1 MDWFVFISDSI
12 VMLSDMESIF
22 SSSALPKR
30 SQILWLAWLRALQ
43 PLRPACSRTTTFLW
57 LVLVLA
63 ALCLRPDL
71 AGVTSLVRSLGL
83 SDASYYCLLHFFH
96 SSALDLDRLTQL
108 WRQTLQ
114 QLFRRCLVRVKGRPV
129 VLVDGLK
136 RPKEGRKMPAVK
148 SLHQESRCNAKA
160 SFIMGHSL
168 QAVALLVQAAG
179 LCFAVPVAARIHEG
193 VVWTARDRRTLLD
206 KLSGLL
212 LGLKWS
218 CPLTVV
224 ADAYY
229 AAAKFAGSLL
239 ANGHHLVTRV
249 RSNAVAY
256 FPPSPRRCRK
266 PHRGRRRLYGHKTP
280 LQDWFRFR
288 KQFLKAPSPVYGE
301 SGITLRYLSQ
311 DLLWRPLGQL
321 VRFVSVSHPTRGNL
335 ILLCTDLTLD
345 ALEIIRHYGWR
356 FKIEV
361 SFKQAIHTVGAYA
374 YHFWMQDMTPIRR
387 GSGKQYVQRK
397 SEIYRAHIRRKLAA
411 YERHIQLGLIAQGLL
426 QYLALRF
433 RRVAWFNFHSYIR
446 TACPQ
451 KPPSEW
457 VVSHAL
463 RHTWPD
469 FLRGSVQSTILKKF
483 LAIKISPERCPYS
496 DIFQLDAAA

>member
-1 MDWFVFISDSI
+1 MSRLFFKS
-12 VMLSDMESIF
+12 F
-22 SSSALPKR
+22 LPKR
-30 SQILWLAWLRALQ
+30 SHLLWLAWLRALQ
-43 PLRPACSRTTTFLW
+43 PLRPACARTTTFLW
-57 LVLVLA
+57 LLVVLA
-63 ALCLRPDL
+63 GLCLRPDL

-96 SSALDLDRLTQL
+96 SPALNLDRLTQL

-114 QLFRRCLVRVKGRPV
+114 HLFRRCLVRINGRPV

-136 RPKEGRKMPAVK
+136 RPKEGRKMPGVK

-168 QAVALLVQAAG
+168 QAVALLVQTAG
-179 LCFAVPVAARIHEG
+179 ICLAVPVAARIHEG
-193 VVWTARDRRTLLD
+193 IVWSARDRRTLLD
-206 KLSGLL
+206 KLGALL
-212 LGLKWS
+212 LGLHWD
-218 CPLTVV
+218 CVLTVV

-229 AAAKFAGSLL
+229 AAAKFARSLL
-239 ANGHHLVTRV
+239 AEGHHLVTRA

-256 FPPSPRRCRK
+256 FPPSKRPTPKR
-266 PHRGRRRLYGHKTP
+266 RGRHRLYGPKTR
-280 LQDWFRFR
+280 LRDWFRYR
-288 KQFLKAPSPVYGE
+288 KQFRKASSPVYGE
-301 SGITLRYLSQ
+301 SGITIRYLSH
-311 DLLWRPLGQL
+311 DLLWRPLGQV
-321 VRFVSVSHPTRGNL
+321 VRFVWVSHPTRGNL

-345 ALEIIRHYGWR
+345 PLGIIRLYGWR

-374 YHFWMQDMTPIRR
+374 YHFWMQDMTPIHR

-397 SEIYRAHIRRKLAA
+397 SQTYRDHIRRKLGA

-426 QYLALRF
+426 QYLGLCF
-433 RRVAWFNFHSYIR
+433 RRVSWCNFHSYIR

-457 VVSHAL
+457 VVSHSL
-463 RHTWPD
+463 RHTWPQ
-469 FLRGSVQSTILKKF
+469 FLTGSSASSIFKKF
-483 LAIKISPERCPYS
+483 LANKISPRRCGYS
-496 DIFQLDAAA
+496 EVFELDKAA

>member
-1 MDWFVFISDSI
+1 
-12 VMLSDMESIF
+12 
-22 SSSALPKR
+22 
-30 SQILWLAWLRALQ
+30 
-43 PLRPACSRTTTFLW
+43 
-57 LVLVLA
+57 LVVVLA

-96 SSALDLDRLTQL
+96 SPALDLDRLTQL
-108 WRQTLQ
+108 WRQALQ
-114 QLFRRCLVRVKGRPV
+114 HLLRRRLVRVNGRPV

-136 RPKEGRKMPAVK
+136 RPKEGRKMPGVK

-168 QAVALLVQAAG
+168 QAVALLVQVAG
-179 LCFAVPVAARIHEG
+179 VCLAVPVAARIHEG
-193 VVWTARDRRTLLD
+193 VVWTAGDRRTLLD

-212 LGLKWS
+212 LGLQWS

-229 AAAKFAGSLL
+229 AAAKFARSLL
-239 ANGHHLVTRV
+239 ADGHHLVTRV

-256 FPPSPRRCRK
+256 FPPSRPRS
-266 PHRGRRRLYGHKTP
+266 GRRRGRPRIYGPKTH
-280 LQDWFRFR
+280 LRDWFRYR
-288 KQFLKAPSPVYGE
+288 KQFIKALSPVYGE
-301 SGITLRYLSQ
+301 SGITLHYYTY

-321 VRFVSVSHPTRGNL
+321 VRFVWVSHPTRGAL

-345 ALEIIRHYGWR
+345 PLEIIRLYGWR

-374 YHFWMQDMTPIRR
+374 YHFWMQDMTPIHR

-426 QYLALRF
+426 QYLAVSF
-433 RRVAWFNFHSYIR
+433 RRAAWFNFHSYIR
-446 TACPQ
+446 TASPH

-463 RHTWPD
+463 RYTWPD
-469 FLRGSVQSTILKKF
+469 FLRGSSQSAILRKF
-483 LAIKISPERCPYS
+483 LDTKISPERCGYS
-496 DIFQLDAAA
+496 DAFGLDKAA

>member
-1 MDWFVFISDSI
+1 MS
-12 VMLSDMESIF
+12 LLF
-22 SSSALPKR
+22 SATRLPKR
-30 SQILWLAWLRALQ
+30 SHLLWLAWLRALQ

-96 SSALDLDRLTQL
+96 SPALNLERLTQL

-129 VLVDGLK
+129 LLVDGLK

-179 LCFAVPVAARIHEG
+179 ICLAVPVAARIHEG
-193 VVWTARDRRTLLD
+193 VVWSARDRRTLLD

-212 LGLKWS
+212 LGLKWTRA
-218 CPLTVV
+218 LTVV

-229 AAAKFAGSLL
+229 AAAKFARSLL
-239 ANGHHLVTRV
+239 SNGHHLVTRV

-256 FPPSPRRCRK
+256 FPPSPRRRRK
-266 PHRGRRRLYGHKTP
+266 RRGRPRIYGHKTH
-280 LQDWFRFR
+280 LRDWFRYR
-288 KQFLKAPSPVYGE
+288 KLFLKAPSPVYGE
-301 SGITLRYLSQ
+301 VSITLRYYCQ

-321 VRFVSVSHPTRGNL
+321 VRFVWVSHPTRGNL
-335 ILLCTDLTLD
+335 ILLCTDLSLEP
-345 ALEIIRHYGWR
+345 LEIIRLYGWR

-397 SEIYRAHIRRKLAA
+397 SEIYRAHVRRKLAA

-426 QYLALRF
+426 QYLALSF
-433 RRVAWFNFHSYIR
+433 RRVTWFNFHSYIR
-446 TACPQ
+446 TASPQ

-457 VVSHAL
+457 VVCHAL
-463 RHTWPD
+463 RHTWPQ
-469 FLRGSVQSTILKKF
+469 FLQGSSHSLILKKF
-483 LAIKISPERCPYS
+483 LASKISPRLCAYS
-496 DIFQLDAAA
+496 DLFQLAKAA

>member
-1 MDWFVFISDSI
+1 
-12 VMLSDMESIF
+12 MLSDMHKSFF
-22 SSSALPKR
+22 SPAVSKR
-30 SQILWLAWLRALQ
+30 NHLLWLAWLRALQ
-43 PLRPACSRTTTFLW
+43 PLRPACARTTTFLW
-57 LVLVLA
+57 LVLVVA

-71 AGVTSLVRSLGL
+71 AGVTSLVRGLGL

-96 SSALDLDRLTQL
+96 SPALNLDRLTEL
-108 WRQTLQ
+108 WRQALLR
-114 QLFRRCLVRVKGRPV
+114 LFRRCLVRVHGRPV
-129 VLVDGLK
+129 ILADGLK

-168 QAVALLVQAAG
+168 QALALLVQAVGMCA
-179 LCFAVPVAARIHEG
+179 AVPVAARIHEG
-193 VVWTARDRRTLLD
+193 VVWSARDRRTLLD
-206 KLSGLL
+206 KLGSLL
-212 LGLKWS
+212 LGLHWEG
-218 CPLTVV
+218 PVTVV

-229 AAAKFAGSLL
+229 AAAKFARSLL

-249 RSNAVAY
+249 RSNGVAY
-256 FPPSPRRCRK
+256 FPPALRPGKPRR
-266 PHRGRRRLYGHKTP
+266 GRPRRYGHKTP
-280 LQDWFRFR
+280 LQSWFGYR
-288 KQFLKAPSPVYGE
+288 KQFLTAPSPVYGE
-301 SGITLRYLSQ
+301 SGITLRYLCH

-321 VRFVSVSHPTRGNL
+321 VRLVWVSHPTRGNL

-345 ALEIIRHYGWR
+345 PLDIIRLYGWR

-374 YHFWMQDMTPIRR
+374 YHFWMQDMNPIHR

-397 SEIYRAHIRRKLAA
+397 PALYREHVRRKLAA

-426 QYLALRF
+426 QYLALNF
-433 RRVAWFNFHSYIR
+433 RRVTWFNFHSYIR
-446 TACPQ
+446 SASPQ

-469 FLRGSVQSTILKKF
+469 FLRGLHHHATLKKF
-483 LAIKISPERCPYS
+483 LATKISPARCGYCDAFGL
-496 DIFQLDAAA
+496 DIST

>member
-1 MDWFVFISDSI
+1 
-12 VMLSDMESIF
+12 MLPDMIHSF
-22 SSSALPKR
+22 FRPALPKR
-30 SQILWLAWLRALQ
+30 SHLLWLAWLRALQ
-43 PLRPACSRTTTFLW
+43 PLRPACARTATFLW
-57 LVLVLA
+57 LLAVLA
-63 ALCLRPDL
+63 AFCLRPDL
-71 AGVTSLVRSLGL
+71 AGITSLVRSLGL

-96 SSALDLDRLTQL
+96 SPALDRERLTQL
-108 WRQTLQ
+108 WCQSLQ
-114 QLFRRCLVRVKGRPV
+114 RLFRRGLLRVHGRPV

-168 QAVALLVQAAG
+168 QAVALLVQVAG
-179 LCFAVPVAARIHEG
+179 ICLAVPVAARIHEG
-193 VVWTARDRRTLLD
+193 VVWSARDRRTLLD
-206 KLSGLL
+206 KLGILL
-212 LGLKWS
+212 LGLPWD

-229 AAAKFAGSLL
+229 AAAKFARSLL
-239 ANGHHLVTRV
+239 THGHHLVTRV

-256 FPPSPRRCRK
+256 FPPSRRQRS
-266 PHRGRRRLYGHKTP
+266 GRRRGRPRRYGHKTH
-280 LQDWFRFR
+280 LHDWFRDREHFT
-288 KQFLKAPSPVYGE
+288 KASSPVYGE
-301 SGITLRYLSQ
+301 SGVTLRYYTQ

-321 VRFVSVSHPTRGNL
+321 VRFVWVSHPIRGNL
-335 ILLCTDLTLD
+335 VLLCTDLTLD
-345 ALEIIRHYGWR
+345 PLAIIRLYGWR

-397 SEIYRAHIRRKLAA
+397 PARYRAQVHRKLAA

-426 QYLALRF
+426 QYLAVGF
-433 RRVAWFNFHSYIR
+433 RRVTWFNFHSYIR
-446 TACPQ
+446 TASPQ

-457 VVSHAL
+457 VVAHAL

-469 FLRGSVQSTILKKF
+469 FLRGSTYSTTLKKF
-483 LAIKISPERCPYS
+483 LAAKISPRRCPYS
-496 DIFQLDAAA
+496 DAFELDEAA

>member
-1 MDWFVFISDSI
+1 
-12 VMLSDMESIF
+12 MLSDMRNLISLSTF
-22 SSSALPKR
+22 PKR
-30 SQILWLAWLRALQ
+30 THLPWLAWLRAVQ
-43 PLRPACSRTTTFLW
+43 PLRPACSRATTFLW

-96 SSALDLDRLTQL
+96 SPALDLDRLTQL

-114 QLFRRCLVRVKGRPV
+114 HLCRRCLVRVNGRLV
-129 VLVDGLK
+129 VLADGLK
-136 RPKEGRKMPAVK
+136 RPKEGKKMPGVK

-160 SFIMGHSL
+160 SFFMGHSL

-179 LCFAVPVAARIHEG
+179 VCLAVPVAARIHEG
-193 VVWTARDRRTLLD
+193 IVWSARDRRTLLD
-206 KLSGLL
+206 KLSVLV
-212 LGLKWS
+212 LGLQWN

-229 AAAKFAGSLL
+229 AAAKFARSLL

-256 FPPSPRRCRK
+256 FPPSPHRSHKR
-266 PHRGRRRLYGHKTP
+266 HRGRRRIYGEKTL
-280 LQDWFRFR
+280 LQDWFPYR
-288 KQFLKAPSPVYGE
+288 KPFAQAPSPVYGE
-301 SGITLRYLSQ
+301 AGITLRYFSH
-311 DLLWRPLGQL
+311 DLLWRPLGAL
-321 VRFVSVSHPTRGNL
+321 VRFVWVSHPTRGNL

-345 ALEIIRHYGWR
+345 ALEIIRLYGWR

-374 YHFWMQDMTPIRR
+374 YHFWMQDMTPIHR
-387 GSGKQYVQRK
+387 GSGKQYVQCK
-397 SEIYRAHIRRKLAA
+397 SEPYREHIRRKLAA
-411 YERHIQLGLIAQGLL
+411 YERHVQLGLIAQGLL
-426 QYLALRF
+426 QYLALSF

-457 VVSHAL
+457 VVAHAL

-469 FLRGSVQSTILKKF
+469 FLRALPQNVTLKIF
-483 LAIKISPERCPYS
+483 LAAKISPKRCRYS
-496 DIFQLDAAA
+496 DALELDKAA

>member
-1 MDWFVFISDSI
+1 MNRLFFP
-12 VMLSDMESIF
+12 LTF
-22 SSSALPKR
+22 PRR
-30 SQILWLAWLRALQ
+30 SHLLWLAWLRALQ

-96 SSALDLDRLTQL
+96 SPALNLERLTQL
-108 WRQTLQ
+108 WCQTLQ
-114 QLFRRCLVRVKGRPV
+114 HLFRRCLVQVNGRPV
-129 VLVDGLK
+129 VVVDGLK

-179 LCFAVPVAARIHEG
+179 VCLAVPVAARIHEG
-193 VVWTARDRRTLLD
+193 VVWSARDRRTLLD

-212 LGLKWS
+212 LGLQWG
-218 CPLTVV
+218 CALTVV
-224 ADAYY
+224 
-229 AAAKFAGSLL
+229 AAAKFARSLL
-239 ANGHHLVTRV
+239 AKGHHLVTRV

-256 FPPSPRRCRK
+256 FPPQRRCSKR
-266 PHRGRRRLYGHKTP
+266 RGRRPIYGPKAH
-280 LQDWFRFR
+280 LRDWFRYR
-288 KQFLKAPSPVYGE
+288 NQFLKAASPVYGE
-301 SGITLRYLSQ
+301 SGITLRYLSH

-321 VRFVSVSHPTRGNL
+321 VRFVWVSHPTRGNL

-345 ALEIIRHYGWR
+345 PLEIIRLYGWR

-387 GSGKQYVQRK
+387 GSGKQYMQRK
-397 SEIYRAHIRRKLAA
+397 SEVYRAHVRRKLAA

-426 QYLALRF
+426 QYLALSF
-433 RRVAWFNFHSYIR
+433 RRVTWFNFHSYIR
-446 TACPQ
+446 TASSK
-451 KPPSEW
+451 KPLSMC
-457 VVSHAL
+457 VVGHAL
-463 RHTWPD
+463 RHTWPQ
-469 FLRGSVQSTILKKF
+469 FLQGSSQSVTLKKF
-483 LAIKISPERCPYS
+483 LASKISPRLCAYS
-496 DIFQLDAAA
+496 DIFQLAKAA

>member
-1 MDWFVFISDSI
+1 MSQ
-12 VMLSDMESIF
+12 LF
-22 SSSALPKR
+22 STTLPKR
-30 SQILWLAWLRALQ
+30 SHLLWLAWLRALH
-43 PLRPACSRTTTFLW
+43 PLRPACARTTTFLW

-96 SSALDLDRLTQL
+96 SPALNLDKLTQL

-114 QLFRRCLVRVKGRPV
+114 HLFRRGMVRVNGRPV

-136 RPKEGRKMPAVK
+136 RPKEGRKMPGVK

-168 QAVALLVQAAG
+168 QAIALLVQVAG
-179 LCFAVPVAARIHEG
+179 VCLAVPVTARIHEG
-193 VVWTARDRRTLLD
+193 IVWTARDRRTLLD
-206 KLSGLL
+206 KLGALL
-212 LGLKWS
+212 LGLHWD

-229 AAAKFAGSLL
+229 AAAKFARSLL
-239 ANGHHLVTRV
+239 AESHHLVTRV

-256 FPPSPRRCRK
+256 FPPSKRRRAQR
-266 PHRGRRRLYGHKTP
+266 RGRRRIYGDKTH
-280 LQDWFRFR
+280 LRDWFRYR
-288 KQFLKAPSPVYGE
+288 KQFRKAPSPVYGE
-301 SGITLRYLSQ
+301 SGIALRYLSH
-311 DLLWRPLGQL
+311 DLLWRPLGQV
-321 VRFVSVSHPTRGNL
+321 VRFVWVSHPTRGNL

-345 ALEIIRHYGWR
+345 PLEIIRLYGWR

-374 YHFWMQDMTPIRR
+374 YHFWMQDMNPIHR

-397 SEIYRAHIRRKLAA
+397 SQTYRDHIRRKLAA

-426 QYLALRF
+426 QYLALSF
-433 RRVAWFNFHSYIR
+433 RRVCWFNFHSYIR

-463 RHTWPD
+463 RYTWPY
-469 FLRGSVQSTILKKF
+469 FLRGLSESSILKKF
-483 LAIKISPERCPYS
+483 LAKKISPQRCGYS
-496 DIFQLDAAA
+496 EVFELDKAA